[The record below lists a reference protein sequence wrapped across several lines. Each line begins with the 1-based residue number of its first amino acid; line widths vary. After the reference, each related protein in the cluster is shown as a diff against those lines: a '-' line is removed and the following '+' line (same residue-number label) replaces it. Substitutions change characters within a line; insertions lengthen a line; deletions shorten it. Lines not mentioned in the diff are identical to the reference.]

1 MTILR
6 LKSSNER
13 SYFTLFG
20 TITISDKGNDSPI
33 IFEFLPLYFIETFK
47 DIKTKFSFRFVSYL
61 DIFVSQ
67 IISVFRGRLPR
78 NEIQNVPFRCVE
90 TSVILPQVATTWTKF
105 IWNSYEVTSPILK
118 LSCTNLH
125 AEVVLF
131 YLELELFS
139 NLCAILRVQKL
150 RSAIIFFNS
159 NNPLQRTY
167 QTGELFKK
175 YNLYRD
181 MTDILFYYFVKISK
195 KNPRFSNGITRVKF
209 KDKTFRQSHTGWK
222 FLNIALF
229 RELLNIVRPINRNED
244 SHKFLKNCSQIHLGC
259 VIESRSTRGGGYT
272 FLSH

>member
-1 MTILR
+1 MR
-6 LKSSNER
+6 RNFRNPSSSSNNLNKIHLKFIR
-13 SYFTLFG
+13 SY
-20 TITISDKGNDSPI
+20 
-33 IFEFLPLYFIETFK
+33 LP
-47 DIKTKFSFRFVSYL
+47 DIKIVLY
-61 DIFVSQ
+61 
-67 IISVFRGRLPR
+67 
-78 NEIQNVPFRCVE
+78 
-90 TSVILPQVATTWTKF
+90 
-105 IWNSYEVTSPILK
+105 
-118 LSCTNLH
+118 NLH

-139 NLCAILRVQKL
+139 SLCAILRVQKL

-175 YNLYRD
+175 YNLYR
-181 MTDILFYYFVKISK
+181 DILFYYFVKISK

>member
-1 MTILR
+1 MIRSCKDVRNEFLNKLSLLCLFLSIRNQRIKIDSIYIVDRFLILRKIVTILR

-118 LSCTNLH
+118 LSCTNLY

-181 MTDILFYYFVKISK
+181 IMTDILFYYFVKISK
-195 KNPRFSNGITRVKF
+195 KKSPFFQWN
-209 KDKTFRQSHTGWK
+209 HTCK
-222 FLNIALF
+222 IQ
-229 RELLNIVRPINRNED
+229 R
-244 SHKFLKNCSQIHLGC
+244 
-259 VIESRSTRGGGYT
+259 
-272 FLSH
+272 